1 MTITV
6 IADTLNEL
14 LSVAEVLTS
23 PGINTKLDHLI
34 EMVGQNQ
41 TQLLAQGTSEMA
53 LIDDLESKVAS
64 VQGTEDSVA
73 ALLATIHDEL
83 VAANVNNP
91 RIQAV
96 IDSLSAGQAKL
107 VAAVAANPDPA
118 APPVT
123 PSGP

>member
-1 MTITV
+1 MSITIIV
-6 IADTLNEL
+6 DTLSEL
-14 LSVAEVLTS
+14 LLFAEVLTS
-23 PGINTKLDHLI
+23 PGINTKLDRLT
-34 EMVGQNQ
+34 EMVSQNQ

-53 LIDDLESKVAS
+53 LIDDLEGKVAS

-73 ALLATIHDEL
+73 TLLATIHDEL
-83 VAANVNNP
+83 VAANANNP

-107 VAAVAANPDPA
+107 VAAVVANPDPN

-123 PSGP
+123 PPAP

>member
-23 PGINTKLDHLI
+23 PNINTKLDHLI
-34 EMVGQNQ
+34 GMVGQNQ
-41 TQLLAQGTSEMA
+41 TQLLTQGTSEMA

-64 VQGTEDSVA
+64 VQGTQDSVA
-73 ALLATIHDEL
+73 TLLATIHDEL
-83 VAANVNNP
+83 VAANANNP

-107 VAAVAANPDPA
+107 VAAVVANPDPA